1 MTERELL
8 DLAIEMHDAQ
18 RRFYK
23 KRTKTNLREAR
34 RVEARFIKAR
44 LQWGKG
50 QLPFEFDPSTESDHL
65 GQSASIVASLANGAS
80 L

>member
-18 RRFYK
+18 RVFYK
-23 KRTKTNLREAR
+23 KRTKTSLREAR
-34 RVEARFIKAR
+34 RIEKRFIKAR

-50 QLPFEFDPSTESDHL
+50 QMLFPFDPSTEFQYRD
-65 GQSASIVASLANGAS
+65 QSAKILSSLANGAS